1 MFPYVYKDQERVPML
16 DKMKALFEMQKKMQ
30 EVKKELENT
39 NFDIQSS
46 DGLVKITMNGAQEV
60 KEITIKDSLGE
71 SEKVILAGSLKDA
84 FNRAIKRSQEIA
96 AQKTKDVIGLNIPGL
111 T

>member
-1 MFPYVYKDQERVPML
+1 ML

-30 EVKKELENT
+30 AVKRELENT
-39 NFDIQSS
+39 NFDIESS

-60 KEITIKDSLGE
+60 KGITIKDNL
-71 SEKVILAGSLKDA
+71 SEGQRPQLENALKDT
-84 FNRAIKRSQEIA
+84 FNRGIKRSQEIA
-96 AQKTKDVIGLNIPGL
+96 AGKMREVTGINIPGL

>member
-1 MFPYVYKDQERVPML
+1 MF

-30 EVKKELENT
+30 AVKRELENA

-60 KEITIKDSLGE
+60 KGIVIKDNPQLE
-71 SEKVILAGSLKDA
+71 NALKDT
-84 FNRAIKRSQEIA
+84 FNRAIKRSQEIG
-96 AQKTKDVIGLNIPGL
+96 AQKMKDVTG
-111 T
+111 

>member
-1 MFPYVYKDQERVPML
+1 MF
-16 DKMKALFEMQKKMQ
+16 DKMKGLFEMQRKMQ
-30 EVKKELENT
+30 EVKRALEET

-46 DGLVKITMNGAQEV
+46 DGAVKITMNGTQEI
-60 KEITIKDSLGE
+60 KEVVFPNGLENLQKVRLE
-71 SEKVILAGSLKDA
+71 SALKDT

-96 AQKTKDVIGLNIPGL
+96 AQKMKDVTGLNLPGL

>member
-1 MFPYVYKDQERVPML
+1 MF

-30 EVKKELENT
+30 AVKRELENT
-39 NFDIQSS
+39 NFEIESS

-60 KEITIKDSLGE
+60 KGIAIKDNPQLE
-71 SEKVILAGSLKDA
+71 NALKDV
-84 FNRAIKRSQEIA
+84 FNRSIKRSQEIA
-96 AQKTKDVIGLNIPGL
+96 AQKMKEVTGINLPGL

>member
-1 MFPYVYKDQERVPML
+1 ML

-30 EVKKELENT
+30 EIKRQLDNT
-39 NFDIQSS
+39 NFDIQGS

-60 KEITIKDSLGE
+60 KEITIKDNLDE
-71 SEKVILAGSLKDA
+71 AERAQLAGSLKDT
-84 FNRAIKRSQEIA
+84 FNRAIKRSQDIA
-96 AQKTKDVIGLNIPGL
+96 GQKMKDATGLNIPGL

>member
-1 MFPYVYKDQERVPML
+1 MF
-16 DKMKALFEMQKKMQ
+16 DKMKSLLEMQKKMQ
-30 EVKKELENT
+30 EVKHALEQT

-60 KEITIKDSLGE
+60 KAIT
-71 SEKVILAGSLKDA
+71 LKDNLSEQERA
-84 FNRAIKRSQEIA
+84 RLENALKDTFNRSIKHSQEVA
-96 AQKTKDVIGLNIPGL
+96 AQKMKDVTGFNIPGL

>member
-1 MFPYVYKDQERVPML
+1 MF
-16 DKMKALFEMQKKMQ
+16 DKMKALFEMQNKMQ
-30 EVKKELENT
+30 EIKRELENT

-46 DGLVKITMNGAQEV
+46 DGLVKITMNGSQEV
-60 KEITIKDSLGE
+60 REIVIKDNLGE
-71 SEKVILAGSLKDA
+71 SEKARLNSSLKDT

-96 AQKTKDVIGLNIPGL
+96 AQKMKDVTGLNIPGL

>member
-1 MFPYVYKDQERVPML
+1 MF
-16 DKMKALFEMQKKMQ
+16 DKMKSLFEMQKKMQ
-30 EVKKELENT
+30 EVKRELENT

-60 KEITIKDSLGE
+60 KEVMIKDNLNE
-71 SEKVILAGSLKDA
+71 TEKARLSNSLKDT
-84 FNRAIKRSQEIA
+84 FNRGIKRSQEIA
-96 AQKTKDVIGLNIPGL
+96 AQKMQNVTGLNLPGL

>member
-1 MFPYVYKDQERVPML
+1 ML

-30 EVKKELENT
+30 AVKRELENT

-60 KEITIKDSLGE
+60 KGIVIKDNPQLE
-71 SEKVILAGSLKDA
+71 NALKDTL
-84 FNRAIKRSQEIA
+84 NRAIKRSQEIGA
-96 AQKTKDVIGLNIPGL
+96 EKMKEVTGINLPGL

>member
-1 MFPYVYKDQERVPML
+1 MF
-16 DKMKALFEMQKKMQ
+16 DKMKGLFEMQKKMQ
-30 EVKKELENT
+30 EVKRVLEET

-60 KEITIKDSLGE
+60 QAITVKDSLTE
-71 SEKVILAGSLKDA
+71 QDKARLNAALKDT
-84 FNRAIKRSQEIA
+84 FNRSIKRSQEIA
-96 AQKTKDVIGLNIPGL
+96 ASKMREVTGINIPGL

>member
-1 MFPYVYKDQERVPML
+1 MF
-16 DKMKALFEMQKKMQ
+16 DKMKGLFEMQKKMQ
-30 EVKKELENT
+30 EVKRVLEDT

-60 KEITIKDSLGE
+60 KAITVKDNLSDQ
-71 SEKVILAGSLKDA
+71 EKAHLDGALKDT
-84 FNRAIKRSQEIA
+84 FNRSIKRSQEIA
-96 AQKTKDVIGLNIPGL
+96 AQKMREVSGLNIPGL

>member
-1 MFPYVYKDQERVPML
+1 ML

-30 EVKKELENT
+30 EVKRELENT
-39 NFDIQSS
+39 NFEIQST

-60 KEITIKDSLGE
+60 KGIVIKDNPQLETSM
-71 SEKVILAGSLKDA
+71 KDT
-84 FNRAIKRSQEIA
+84 FNRAIKRSQEIG
-96 AQKTKDVIGLNIPGL
+96 AQKMKDVTGINLPGL

>member
-1 MFPYVYKDQERVPML
+1 MF
-16 DKMKALFEMQKKMQ
+16 DKMKNLFEMQKKMQ
-30 EVKKELENT
+30 EVKRVLENT

-60 KEITIKDSLGE
+60 QAIT
-71 SEKVILAGSLKDA
+71 LKDNLA
-84 FNRAIKRSQEIA
+84 QLDKTCLEGALKDTFNRGIKRSQEIG
-96 AQKTKDVIGLNIPGL
+96 AQKMREVTGINIPGL

>member
-1 MFPYVYKDQERVPML
+1 MF
-16 DKMKALFEMQKKMQ
+16 DKMKGLMEMQRKMG

-60 KEITIKDSLGE
+60 KEVVLKDNLEAAAKSSLE
-71 SEKVILAGSLKDA
+71 NSLKDT
-84 FNRAIKRSQEIA
+84 FNRAIKHSQEIA
-96 AQKTKDVIGLNIPGL
+96 TQKMKNVVGFNLPGL